1 MRESGARGPAFDPPD
16 DTRFAIV
23 ASQTNLEITEAL
35 VGGAYS
41 MFKRHGVDPDTVP
54 LVQVPGAFELPMTA
68 AKLIG
73 SQQVD
78 VVVCIGAIVRG
89 GTPHF
94 DYLAQAVAQGIQA
107 LAIDSGI
114 PVTFGVLTCDTLEQA
129 RARCG
134 GAKGNKGAEAA
145 LAAIELARV
154 FADLEQ
160 G

>member
-1 MRESGARGPAFDPPD
+1 MREIGAKGPAIDSPD
-16 DTRFAIV
+16 DARYAIV

-35 VGGAYS
+35 VDGAYS
-41 MFKRHGVDPDTVP
+41 MFKRHGVDPDAVR

-68 AKLIG
+68 AKLIR

-89 GTPHF
+89 ETPHF
-94 DYLAQAVAQGIQA
+94 EYLAQAVAQGIES
-107 LAIDSGI
+107 LAIESGV
-114 PVTFGVLTCDTLEQA
+114 PVTFGVLTCDTLQQA
-129 RARCG
+129 RARSG

-154 FADLEQ
+154 FTDLERE
-160 G
+160 